1 MLCDE
6 AAAPPSRRSF
16 RQLMQCRSICLLPR
30 ELEPRI
36 AEAFDRMT
44 LARPV
49 RLRVAGAEE
58 TLPHAIAEALADAGV
73 APDWL
78 AEWLVNDAMRLA
90 RLYREATRA
99 GELRV
104 RLETIED
111 DACRLFHVDFVRFRL
126 VTTYRGPGTQWIAP
140 SPQADPLAEEPIRRL
155 ERGWVALMRG
165 EKAASAELPALPH
178 RSPPIAGTGVDRLFL
193 AIDEA
198 PSKSS

>member
-1 MLCDE
+1 MPRDE
-6 AAAPPSRRSF
+6 SAAPPSRRSP
-16 RQLMQCRSICLLPR
+16 RNLMQSRSIGLLPR

-36 AEAFDRMT
+36 AEALDRMT
-44 LARPV
+44 LKQPL
-49 RLRVAGAEE
+49 RLRVTGAEE
-58 TLPHAIAEALADAGV
+58 VLPRALADALADSGL

-78 AEWLVNDAMRLA
+78 AQWLASDAMRLA

-140 SPQADPLAEEPIRRL
+140 GPEADPLAKDPIRRL
-155 ERGWVALMRG
+155 ERGWVAILRG
-165 EKAASAELPALPH
+165 ERAAPADLPALPH
-178 RSPPIAGTGVDRLFL
+178 RSPPIAGTGIERLFL

-198 PSKSS
+198 PSPSR

>member
-6 AAAPPSRRSF
+6 TAAPPSRLSYR
-16 RQLMQCRSICLLPR
+16 RLMQSRSICLLPR

-36 AEAFDRMT
+36 AAALDTMRFAQPLRM
-44 LARPV
+44 
-49 RLRVAGAEE
+49 RVTGAEE
-58 TLPHAIAEALADAGV
+58 TLPRALAAALAEAGFEA
-73 APDWL
+73 WL
-78 AEWLVNDAMRLA
+78 AQWLTSDVMRLA

-99 GELRV
+99 SEIRV

-140 SPQADPLAEEPIRRL
+140 GPKADPVEENSIRRL
-155 ERGWVALMRG
+155 ERGWVAIMRG
-165 EKAASAELPALPH
+165 EKAASADLRALPH
-178 RSPPIAGTGVDRLFL
+178 RSPPIAGTGIERLFL

-198 PSKSS
+198 PAPSR